1 VDAESKVLDPRDL
14 PAELADLVAGASLV
28 PVGVGRSGSVVARVV
43 RPSSDLILKLV
54 ARGGPAPALEP
65 EAERLRWLVGRFPT
79 PEVVLH
85 GADEAAE
92 WLVTTALDGADATA
106 TPLAT
111 DPGRLAALLGQHL
124 RRLHDE
130 VDPTGCPFD
139 ASTASLVAHARRQV
153 VEGRIDPADF
163 QPIHHGITAEEMLG
177 HVEAAAPDE
186 PTDPVVTH
194 GDYCLPNVVLLHDG
208 SLSGVIDVGLLG
220 VGDRYRDIGIGAR
233 SIAQNLGGAAVGAFV
248 DGYGLDRPD
257 LARLDAFVMIDEL
270 F

>member
-14 PAELADLVAGASLV
+14 PGELADLVAGATLV
-28 PVGVGRSGSVVARVV
+28 PVVVGRSGSVVARVV
-43 RPSSDLILKLV
+43 RPSGDLILKLV
-54 ARGGPAPALEP
+54 ERGAAAPTLAP
-65 EAERLRWLVGRFPT
+65 EAERLQWLHSRFPA

-85 GADEAAE
+85 GGDERAE
-92 WLVTTALDGADATA
+92 WLVVTALEGADASA
-106 TPLAT
+106 TQLAT
-111 DPGRLAALLGQHL
+111 DPGRLATVLGQHL

-130 VDPTGCPFD
+130 VDPAQCPFD

-153 VEGRIDPADF
+153 AEGRIDPADF
-163 QPIHHGITAEEMLG
+163 QPIHHGLTAEEMLG
-177 HVEAAAPDE
+177 HVEAVAPDE

-194 GDYCLPNVVLLHDG
+194 GDYCLPNVILLDDG
-208 SLSGVIDVGLLG
+208 SLSGVVDVGLLG

>member
-1 VDAESKVLDPRDL
+1 VDPESKALDPRDL
-14 PAELADLVAGASLV
+14 PAELADLVAGAALV
-28 PVGVGRSGSVVARVV
+28 PIVVGRSGSIVARVA
-43 RPSSDLILKLV
+43 RPSGDLILKLV
-54 ARGGPAPALEP
+54 ERSGGAPALEP
-65 EAERLRWLVGRFPT
+65 EAERLRWLLGRFPA

-85 GADEAAE
+85 GGDESAE
-92 WLVTTALDGADATA
+92 WLVTTALDGADATS

-111 DPGRLAALLGQHL
+111 DPGRLATLLGEHL

-130 VDPTGCPFD
+130 VDPSQCPFD

-153 VEGRIDPADF
+153 AEGRIDPGDF
-163 QPIHHGITAEEMLG
+163 QPIHHGLTAEEMLG

-194 GDYCLPNVVLLHDG
+194 GDYCLPNVILLHDG
-208 SLSGVIDVGLLG
+208 TLSGLVDVALLG